1 MKLRKRKSSKKISK
15 LIQVGRTKIVVNVTG
30 QPPRICI
37 CKYSNVPQDHITGFV
52 SDPKY
57 KPINFDMTLCK
68 LKDKLKPIPGWW
80 DGRRWKGLRFRPND
94 IVIAWKRMPEY
105 D

>member
-1 MKLRKRKSSKKISK
+1 MKLRKRKSLKKKHTI
-15 LIQVGRTKIVVNVTG
+15 IQVGRTKITITETG
-30 QPPRICI
+30 QLPKICI
-37 CKYSNVPQDHITGFV
+37 CKYSNVPLDPTTGFV
-52 SDPKY
+52 ADLKY
-57 KPINFDMTLCK
+57 RPINFDMTLCK
-68 LKDKLKPIPGWW
+68 LKNKVKPIPGWW